1 MVGCPMTIS
10 HLDAVGQED
19 QFQTSL
25 VSEKT
30 GVAVMLCSLTEDVN

>member
-1 MVGCPMTIS
+1 MTIS

-19 QFQTSL
+19 HGQASV

-30 GVAVMLCSLTEDVN
+30 GVAAVLCSLVEDVNCIV